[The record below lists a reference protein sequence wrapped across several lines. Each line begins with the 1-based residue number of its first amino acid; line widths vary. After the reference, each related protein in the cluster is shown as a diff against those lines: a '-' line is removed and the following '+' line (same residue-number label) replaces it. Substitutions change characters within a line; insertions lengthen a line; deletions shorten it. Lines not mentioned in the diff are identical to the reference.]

1 MYFCRLLSLTMKKI
15 LFLFLILIF
24 QNIAFSQN
32 IVVEQVRLE
41 LSSRKEAKIL
51 IPKSEIKD
59 INIIAKTISLDYPK
73 GEFWLGYVN
82 EKQYDNFLKLNLKHS
97 LYTESS
103 PKALTMATNLSQ
115 MSSWD
120 RYPTYLVYDSMMRR
134 FAASYPNICKLDT
147 IGFSEDN
154 KLILALKISSNPH
167 SDIDK
172 PKFFYTSTMHGD
184 EITGYVLMLRLADW
198 LLTNYGIDQRA
209 TNIINNTQVFIN
221 PLANPDGT
229 YAYGNN
235 SVSFATRYNAN
246 AVDLNRNFPS
256 IPNGLHSDGENWQK
270 ETLAFMAYADSN
282 EFSISANLHGG
293 AEVLNYP
300 FDTYTSNYQSHADA
314 NWFISV
320 CQQFIDSIS
329 PLAPSTFFRDV
340 THSGYTNGGD
350 WYVVDGSRQDYQT
363 YFKHS
368 REITFEVSSDKS
380 LSTTQLNN
388 YWNYL
393 KGGLISYIETCQK
406 GLHGY
411 VRDSLTNEPIRA
423 KIFINSHDAFN
434 SEVYS
439 KASTGYYYRPIQSG
453 IYSITYIA
461 DRYYPKTIYNVN
473 IASNSINNQDV
484 ILAKIPDNLGKMEN
498 NKFLINIY
506 PNPAKDILRVSLPE
520 NSNIFSYSIFNMLG
534 IEIMKGRINDI
545 NTDISIK
552 DLNKG
557 VYLILLGGKTIK
569 FIKD

>member
-1 MYFCRLLSLTMKKI
+1 MKKI
-15 LFLFLILIF
+15 FLLLFILIF
-24 QNIAFSQN
+24 QNIVFSQN
-32 IVVEQVRLE
+32 NVVEQVNIE

-59 INIIAKTISLDYPK
+59 INVLAKTISLDYPK

-82 EKQYDNFLKLNLKHS
+82 KKQYKNFLKLNLKHS
-97 LYTESS
+97 LYTESYT
-103 PKALTMATNLSQ
+103 KALTMATNLSQ

-120 RYPTYLVYDSMMRR
+120 RYPTYLVYDSLMRR
-134 FAASYPNICKLDT
+134 FATTYPEICKLDT
-147 IGFSEDN
+147 IGFSVDN
-154 KLILALKISSNPH
+154 RLILALKISSNPY
-167 SDIDK
+167 SDIDN
-172 PKFFYTSTMHGD
+172 PKFFYTSSMHGD

-198 LLTNYGIDQRA
+198 LLSNYGIDQRA

-235 SVSFATRYNAN
+235 SVSYATRYNAN

-256 IPNGLHSDGENWQK
+256 VPNGGNSDGENWQK

-282 EFSISANLHGG
+282 DFSIAANLHGG

-300 FDTYTSNYQSHADA
+300 FDTYTSNSQSHADA

-393 KGGLISYIETCQK
+393 KGGLISYVENCQK

-439 KASTGYYYRPIQSG
+439 KASTGYYYRPIQNG
-453 IYSITYIA
+453 TYSITYSA
-461 DRYYPKTIYNVN
+461 DGYYSKTINNVS
-473 IASNSINNQDV
+473 ISSNSMNNQDV
-484 ILAKIPDNLGKMEN
+484 ILVKDPNDLDDMKES
-498 NKFLINIY
+498 KFLINIY
-506 PNPAKDILRVSLPE
+506 PNPAKDLLRVSLSEEP
-520 NSNIFSYSIFNMLG
+520 NIFSYSIFNVLG
-534 IEIMKGRINDI
+534 IEIMKGRINDK
-545 NTDISIK
+545 NSDISIK

-569 FIKD
+569 FIKE

>member
-1 MYFCRLLSLTMKKI
+1 MKKI
-15 LFLFLILIF
+15 FLLLFILIF
-24 QNIAFSQN
+24 QNIVFSQN
-32 IVVEQVRLE
+32 NVVEQVNIE

-59 INIIAKTISLDYPK
+59 INVLAKTISLDYPK

-82 EKQYDNFLKLNLKHS
+82 EKQYKNFLKLNLKHS
-97 LYTESS
+97 LYTESYT
-103 PKALTMATNLSQ
+103 KALTMATNLSQ

-120 RYPTYLVYDSMMRR
+120 RYPTYLVYDSLMRR
-134 FAASYPNICKLDT
+134 FATTYPEICKLDT
-147 IGFSEDN
+147 IGFSVDN
-154 KLILALKISSNPH
+154 RLILALKISSNPY
-167 SDIDK
+167 SDIDN
-172 PKFFYTSTMHGD
+172 PKFFYSSTMHGD
-184 EITGYVLMLRLADW
+184 EITGFVLMLRLADW
-198 LLTNYGIDQRA
+198 LLANYGIDQRA

-235 SVSFATRYNAN
+235 SVSYATRYNAN

-256 IPNGLHSDGENWQK
+256 VPNGGNSDGENWQK

-282 EFSISANLHGG
+282 DFSIAANLHGG

-300 FDTYTSNYQSHADA
+300 FDTYTSNSQSHADA

-393 KGGLISYIETCQK
+393 KGGLISYVENCQK

-439 KASTGYYYRPIQSG
+439 KASTGYYYRPIQNG
-453 IYSITYIA
+453 TYSITYSA
-461 DRYYPKTIYNVN
+461 DGYYSKTINNVS
-473 IASNSINNQDV
+473 ISSNSMNNQDV
-484 ILAKIPDNLGKMEN
+484 ILVKDPNDLDDMKES
-498 NKFLINIY
+498 KFLINIY
-506 PNPAKDILRVSLPE
+506 PNPAKDLLRVSLSEEP
-520 NSNIFSYSIFNMLG
+520 NIFSYSIFNVLG
-534 IEIMKGRINDI
+534 IEIMKGRINDK
-545 NTDISIK
+545 NSDISIK

-569 FIKD
+569 FIKE

>member
-1 MYFCRLLSLTMKKI
+1 MKKI
-15 LFLFLILIF
+15 FLLFLIF
-24 QNIAFSQN
+24 AFHSIAFSQN
-32 IVVEQVRLE
+32 NVIEQVRFE
-41 LSSRKEAKIL
+41 LNNRKEAKIL

-59 INIIAKTISLDYPK
+59 INLLSKTISLDYPK

-82 EKQYDNFLKLNLKHS
+82 EKQYNNFLKLNLKHS

-120 RYPTYLVYDSMMRR
+120 RYPTYLVYDSLMRR
-134 FAASYPNICKLDT
+134 FASSYPNICKLDT
-147 IGFSEDN
+147 IGFSVNN
-154 KLILALKISSNPH
+154 KLLLALKISSTPN

-172 PKFFYTSTMHGD
+172 PKFLYTSSMHGD

-198 LLTNYGIDQRA
+198 LLTNYGIDQRV
-209 TNIINNTQVFIN
+209 TNIINNTQIYIN

-229 YAYGNN
+229 YAFSDN
-235 SVSFATRYNAN
+235 SVVYATRYNTN

-256 IPNGLHSDGENWQK
+256 IPIGGHSDGEAWQR

-300 FDTYTSNYQSHADA
+300 YDTYTSNSQSHADA

-329 PLAPSTFFRDV
+329 PSAPLTFFRDV

-368 REITFEVSSDKS
+368 REITFEVSSFKS

-406 GLHGY
+406 GLQGY
-411 VRDSLTNEPIRA
+411 VRDSLTNEPLRA
-423 KIFINSHDAFN
+423 KIFINSHDTFN

-439 KASTGYYYRPIQSG
+439 KTSTGYYYRPVQSG
-453 IYSITYIA
+453 VYSITYSA
-461 DRYYPKTIYNVN
+461 PGYYSKTINNVSVY
-473 IASNSINNQDV
+473 SNSMNNQDV
-484 ILAKIPDNLGKMEN
+484 VLVKIQDNLRKMEEN
-498 NKFLINIY
+498 AISINIY
-506 PNPAKDILRVSLPE
+506 PNPAKDILRVSLSE
-520 NSNIFSYSIFNMLG
+520 NSNIHSYSIFNMLG
-534 IEIMKGRINDI
+534 IEVMNGRINDM
-545 NTDISIK
+545 NTEIYIK

-557 VYLILLGGKTIK
+557 VYMIHMGGKSIK
-569 FIKD
+569 FIKE